1 LYIYKEETSQS
12 TPSETPPPAIPE
24 RRFTFG
30 FSEHKST
37 VDQEKR
43 AHKRQRTQE
52 ELDSLEEK
60 VEQEK
65 KKEEP
70 ISVLSAENIAD
81 RHNKREE
88 KQDIFKMNLKV
99 PVMDEAVK
107 SNIKA
112 SFSIGQHK
120 DTHPAILAD
129 LPKSLAMPKIPLK
142 RKRKMISTNTSSVIP
157 PKQELM
163 ISNNTS
169 SVIPPKQE
177 LMISNNTSSAI
188 PPKQELM
195 EIIDSQDELVILD
208 KALRVQPTPSES
220 TTLISLTNELS
231 LSTLEAIPSPGSSAS
246 SQLLSNSMD
255 IDSIP
260 KNNINIDTDPTIV
273 FTCLSP
279 RMRKRCTDV
288 VNRLGKYKVVS
299 E

>member
-12 TPSETPPPAIPE
+12 TSIETPPPAIPE

-30 FSEHKST
+30 SSEHKST

-60 VEQEK
+60 VEPEK

-70 ISVLSAENIAD
+70 ITVLSAENIAD
-81 RHNKREE
+81 RHNKRAE
-88 KQDIFKMNLKV
+88 KQDTFKMNLKV
-99 PVMDEAVK
+99 PVMDETVK

-112 SFSIGQHK
+112 SFSIGQQK
-120 DTHPAILAD
+120 DTHPAILTD

-142 RKRKMISTNTSSVIP
+142 RKRKMIS
-157 PKQELM
+157 
-163 ISNNTS
+163 NNT
-169 SVIPPKQE
+169 P
-177 LMISNNTSSAI
+177 SAL

-208 KALRVQPTPSES
+208 KAPCIQPTPTES
-220 TTLISLTNELS
+220 TTLISLANELS
-231 LSTLEAIPSPGSSAS
+231 LSTLEAIPSSGSSTS
-246 SQLLSNSMD
+246 SQLLPNSMD
-255 IDSIP
+255 NDSIP
-260 KNNINIDTDPTIV
+260 KNDMNIDTNPTIV

-288 VNRLGKYKVVS
+288 VNRLGRYEVVS